1 MPGFFGV
8 HKGAGLVTIVLV
20 DDHQLIQQGLKRTL
34 ESCDEFR
41 VVGTGNDA
49 EDGLFR
55 VQEHQ
60 PDLAIIDLGLPDHS
74 GLWLLRRIQKMF
86 PDMPVL
92 VLTMHDEPEV
102 ALVSLNSGAKG
113 YVRKSAPEES
123 FLEAVRTVSR
133 GEIYLEPAIRTVLK
147 ERSASTDGVSE
158 RVLLSQNDNVPTAQE
173 LLLLQHLS
181 VGMTNNEMAT
191 ELGVSVSTIKA
202 RLRVLFGKLQVEN
215 RTEAVAEA
223 LKRHLIVG

>member
-1 MPGFFGV
+1 
-8 HKGAGLVTIVLV
+8 LVSIVLV

-34 ESCDEFR
+34 ESCPDFQ

-74 GLWLLRRIQKMF
+74 GLWLLRRIHKLY

-92 VLTMHDEPEV
+92 ILTMHDDPEV
-102 ALVSLNSGAKG
+102 ALVSLNSGARG
-113 YVRKSAPEES
+113 YVRKSAPEKL
-123 FLEAVRTVSR
+123 FLEAVRVVSR
-133 GEIYLEPAIRTVLK
+133 GEIYLEPAIRSKL
-147 ERSASTDGVSE
+147 EGRPASTEGVSE
-158 RVLLSQNDNVPTAQE
+158 RVPPSQSHNVPTAQE

-181 VGMTNNEMAT
+181 AGMTNNQMAD
-191 ELGVSVSTIKA
+191 ELGVSVSTVKA
-202 RLRVLFGKLQVEN
+202 RLRALFGKLQVDN